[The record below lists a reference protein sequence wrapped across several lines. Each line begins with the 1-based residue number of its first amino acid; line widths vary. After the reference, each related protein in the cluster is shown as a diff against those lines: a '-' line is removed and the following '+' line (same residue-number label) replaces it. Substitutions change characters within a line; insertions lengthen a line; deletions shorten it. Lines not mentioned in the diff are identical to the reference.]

1 MMKNYYCTSLKP
13 VSNIL
18 KTHKLN
24 NLIENKPLT
33 GKMTGYNSSCHSP
46 HIEVK
51 DIGMGVTAPATN
63 HHWVAY
69 VGVKYQ

>member
-1 MMKNYYCTSLKP
+1 
-13 VSNIL
+13 
-18 KTHKLN
+18 
-24 NLIENKPLT
+24 
-33 GKMTGYNSSCHSP
+33 MTGYNSSCHSP